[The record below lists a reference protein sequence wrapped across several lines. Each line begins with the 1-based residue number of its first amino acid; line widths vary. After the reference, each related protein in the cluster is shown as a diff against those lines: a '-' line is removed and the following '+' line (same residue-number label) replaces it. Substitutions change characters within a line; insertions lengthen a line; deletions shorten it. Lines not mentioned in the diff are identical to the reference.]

1 MHLDVRRESHLLSEA
16 VLLCCCCRCSR
27 CSRPLLSTCRP
38 LMTPP
43 FSPLSTS
50 RINVIIPVLEQV
62 MKTQR
67 PLLIIAEDVESGE
80 DMAETNGRGK

>member
-1 MHLDVRRESHLLSEA
+1 MIAGNRTCPVRP
-16 VLLCCCCRCSR
+16 CCCAAAVAAPDAHAHFFPPADLL
-27 CSRPLLSTCRP
+27 RP
-38 LMTPP
+38 PP